1 MLDQK
6 ASLIAD
12 YFLQTFGG
20 PKYAREELDSI
31 LMNVNQEVFNSNNTN
46 HKYVILLFYL
56 DKRVCSGAYTLNGG
70 KIFYWLQIVS

>member
-20 PKYAREELDSI
+20 PKYAREELDNI
-31 LMNVNQEVFNSNNTN
+31 LMNINQEVFNSNNTN

-56 DKRVCSGAYTLNGG
+56 G
-70 KIFYWLQIVS
+70 